1 VVSEPGTQLH
11 QGYIWMPLF
20 LTGAPVLVSLLKKL
34 CAPPLRPGYLAC
46 AAMLI
51 GLFLSDNAAWF
62 GWFTRSHQ
70 QGIRLTYDQAQL
82 ISWMGKTSD
91 DKYLVV
97 AQDPFI
103 GYMAT
108 AYTPL
113 RAWRS
118 HVWTTRQSELRQRE
132 LDSFFL
138 DHGFLP
144 EWKGRSLL
152 VVLEATQRPTDER
165 WMIMAGGKQ
174 VFSNDSFD
182 VFQIRP

>member
-1 VVSEPGTQLH
+1 
-11 QGYIWMPLF
+11 MPLF
-20 LTGAPVLVSLLKKL
+20 LTGAPALVSLPKKL

-46 AAMLI
+46 TAMLI

-82 ISWMGKTSD
+82 ISWMEKTSD
-91 DKYLVV
+91 DNYLVV

-118 HVWTTRQSELRQRE
+118 HVWTTPQSELRQRE
-132 LDSFFL
+132 LDSSISIMASCPS
-138 DHGFLP
+138 G
-144 EWKGRSLL
+144 KGGRSWWFSRRHRELL
-152 VVLEATQRPTDER
+152 TN
-165 WMIMAGGKQ
+165 AG
-174 VFSNDSFD
+174 
-182 VFQIRP
+182 